1 MTNKKSL
8 LFIALFSLAPLLYL
22 PAKPLTPGQIKQIS
36 SGLQNSKD
44 IEKTTKLHLLLVQNA
59 QELEI
64 ASQEIEVRG
73 NLEAFLKSSGKNPDL
88 RKSNLYAIGALNYKE
103 KNFQQSFDSFKV
115 LFDLSGIADPKTR
128 NYALQ
133 SLVNTAARLGNV
145 KLEEKYLAIYVLGQA
160 KSADFYKTKGGFK
173 RLIALTKKSGSKKS
187 HHYYKE
193 WFETAKQG
201 GKKIEQKGVLT
212 SWANY
217 AALTKANFS
226 ADPFEKYLEFIKD
239 QKDQKDLRSITML
252 YAEATPSK
260 KKKLQLY
267 EAAKALDQ
275 QSGTNTD
282 LGILTAL
289 YQSYET
295 LKDKVKEQEILE
307 ILAYREDYTG
317 RKEAL
322 RRLATLALSNK
333 DWLPAIKTHQELLKL
348 SPPEKSKEG
357 LIYLDNLIFALS
369 SAQKDDLQL
378 VHLQQKA
385 LVINKDLSDKARLAA
400 YAQAMKLFKA
410 AKDLKGATR
419 FYQDFLKVPKSPEF
433 TKENEIHFLYALNQE
448 DALAFKES
456 IASYQ
461 LSLNALAKQKDQT
474 KKAKKNKSN
483 AKMGVSLARKILNL
497 TKRTKG
503 KETPAMRQ
511 LLTWQEKAGDQRAQ
525 AKTQLIMAQALE
537 KAGDKKAA
545 VAGYNAS
552 LALYKAT
559 KNEKMTNQLLTLLLN
574 LEDGGGEKKLQ
585 RLIELEA
592 KQAESKDKSQVVA
605 TRIEIGH
612 LYRGQKKFSDA
623 TDYYKKALDPTLPPS
638 KDSPWAS
645 FYLGVSL
652 SGAGDMQGSNQA
664 YDAGLSEQSMIKES
678 PQAYSKIYL
687 GKANNLSKLGKTD
700 EALAE
705 IEKALALKVAEE
717 ASPLLSAKTSILI
730 TGGKFALAEKAV
742 TASLKT
748 TKDPK
753 AKSKA
758 YVLLARALLGQNK
771 YKSAIKNLDLAQKQL
786 GDDTN
791 GKTSEIQSLKA
802 HALSQSGDNAG
813 AVTVLEALT
822 AKLETSDS
830 KKPLPQAYLQLA
842 SYQMDLGQL
851 AASSQSTKN
860 AQAWIAEAPELGPQV
875 YLNLGKIAL
884 KQKKFKVAL
893 EEFSK
898 LEGELNEQSPQ
909 SLRAEFRYQRGF
921 ANLQISKFD
930 DALQD
935 FEASQKHFEELNQPS
950 QARQSQMARANVLL
964 QLGKMSE
971 AEAIY
976 QDLLGKA
983 DKAAKGDI
991 ENALAFLY
999 SEMGSYEKAIAISS
1013 KAEATYKKENQK
1025 RRIPE
1030 VLNARGL
1037 IFLKMNDFAQAEVIF
1052 TKAIKANA
1060 PLNNPLL
1067 ESEITNNLGGLYKSK
1082 GDPEKALAQLLKTA
1096 ELQKKLGF
1104 ESQLAL
1110 TYNNIASVY
1119 LDQAKYEETLDYLKK
1134 SRNFSEKFD
1143 LKKELAASWNNEG
1156 ILFFKQE
1163 KFNEAKAAFEEAV
1176 KLQRSLELRLDLAR
1190 TLNNLSI
1197 IANRKKDLK
1206 KALDLVQQA
1215 VEALSL
1221 GKLGGGFYPNP
1232 EQNAVL
1238 APDMMKGFLQN
1249 KGGFLKAL
1257 AVDDPGK
1264 KADYLKSAFSSYA
1277 LSIDLIESLRSQIK
1291 GEESQQML
1299 MSANI
1304 DIYQQLVSIL
1314 YDLGELEPDKGFHEK
1329 AFYYAEASR
1338 ARSFLDQLAEQ
1349 AAKESLKLPPK
1360 LRKREANLK
1369 NQVAALDQKIFV
1381 ELKKPSAERNEKLIE
1396 DWQLQKTSLQLDY
1409 SKLIEE
1415 VEEKFPEFA
1424 ALKYPKVYGVELA
1437 RSKLLDEKTQVLVYS
1452 LGDVRSYGFVLGKT
1466 KFKMLL
1472 LPPNG
1477 DIDAL
1482 IRRYRVTIKDPLV
1495 REDPE
1500 DEELLIDGTQSH
1512 IVTGIQIFRT
1522 ILEPLLEAGEPD
1534 AKQLILIPDGVLYYL
1549 PFETVVAEI
1558 HPQNSGKFAKGREY
1572 LLHRYSINYS
1582 PSTSVLGTIKTKVA
1596 GRDKAMMN
1604 KRKAFLGFGDPQYKP
1619 EDEST
1624 FKFNPTLQQQ
1634 GFYHLDRL
1642 FNTIKELKAISSVF
1656 PKSNKVFMRDNAR
1669 EGVVKKNLSGY
1680 KYIHFATH
1688 GILDERNPEFSGVV
1702 MNLIKARKP
1711 EDGFL
1716 QASEIFELKINSDL
1730 VVLSACETG
1739 LGKVIKGEG
1748 MVGLTRAFMYAGTP
1762 SIVVSLWTVSDD
1774 STSKLMIYFY
1784 RYLAKGLNK
1793 DQALRQA
1800 KIQLMNETSDEE
1812 LVYHDPFYWGPFI
1825 LNGTRN

>member
-1 MTNKKSL
+1 MTHKKTL
-8 LFIALFSLAPLLYL
+8 LFLVIFALTPSLYL

-36 SGLQNSKD
+36 SGLKSSKD
-44 IEKTTKLHLLLVQNA
+44 KSKTTKLYLLLVKNA

-73 NLEAFLKSSGKNPDL
+73 ELETFLKTSGENLEL
-88 RKSNLYAIGALNYKE
+88 RKSNLYRIGALNYEE
-103 KNFQQSFDSFKV
+103 KDFQESFNSFKK
-115 LFDLSGIADPKTR
+115 LFVLSGIADPKTR
-128 NYALQ
+128 DFALQ
-133 SLVNTAARLGNV
+133 SLVNTAARLGNI
-145 KLEEKYLAIYVLGQA
+145 KLEEKYLALYVLAQA

-173 RLIALTKKSGSKKS
+173 RLLALTSNSGSKKS
-187 HHYYKE
+187 HYYYNE
-193 WFETAKQG
+193 WFETAKNG
-201 GKKIEQKGVLT
+201 GKKPEQKGVLT
-212 SWANY
+212 DWANF
-217 AALTKANFS
+217 AAKTKANFS
-226 ADPFEKYLEFIKD
+226 PEPFEKYLDFIKD

-252 YAEATPSK
+252 FAEATPDK
-260 KKKLQLY
+260 AKQLQLY
-267 EAAKALDQ
+267 ESAKELDQ
-275 QSGTNTD
+275 QSGTKTD
-282 LGILTAL
+282 LGVLTAL
-289 YQSYET
+289 YGSYEAK
-295 LKDKVKEQEILE
+295 KDSVKEQEILE
-307 ILAYREDYTG
+307 ILAYREDYKG

-322 RRLATLALSNK
+322 RRLAVLALKNK
-333 DWLPAIKTHQELLKL
+333 DWLPAIKTHQELIKL
-348 SPPEKSKEG
+348 SPPDLSKEG
-357 LIYLDNLIFALS
+357 LVFLDNLIFATA

-378 VHLQQKA
+378 TYLQQKA
-385 LVINKDLSDKARLAA
+385 LSKNKDLNDKARLAA

-419 FYQDFLKVPKSPEF
+419 FYQDFLKSPKSQKF
-433 TKENEIHFLYALNQE
+433 TKDNEIHFHYALNQE
-448 DALAFKES
+448 EALAFAES
-456 IASYQ
+456 LATYQ
-461 LSLNALAKQKDQT
+461 LSLDALAKLEKP
-474 KKAKKNKSN
+474 KAKLGIS
-483 AKMGVSLARKILNL
+483 VARKILNL
-497 TKRTKG
+497 TRRTKG
-503 KETPAMRQ
+503 KELPAQKQ
-511 LLTWQEKAGDQRAQ
+511 LLAWQEKAGDKKGQ
-525 AKTQLIMAQALE
+525 AKTQLIMAQAQE

-545 VAGYNAS
+545 LSGYNAS

-574 LEDGGGEKKLQ
+574 LEGGGGEKKLE
-585 RLIELEA
+585 RLLELET
-592 KQAESKDKSQVVA
+592 KQETAKDKSQLIA

-612 LYRGQKKFSDA
+612 LYRGLKKQSEA
-623 TDYYKKALDPTLPPS
+623 IDYYKKALDPALPPS

-652 SGAGDMQGSNQA
+652 SGAGDLAGSNKV
-664 YDAGLSEQSMIKES
+664 YDAGIANQKMVKES
-678 PQAYSKIYL
+678 PQAYSKMHL
-687 GKANNLSKLGKTD
+687 GKANNLSKQGQAD
-700 EALAE
+700 QALAE
-705 IEKALALKVAEE
+705 IDKALSLKVKEE

-730 TGGKFALAEKAV
+730 TAGKFAEAEKAV
-742 TASLKT
+742 LGSLKR
-748 TKDPK
+748 TKDP
-753 AKSKA
+753 AQKSKA
-758 YVLLARALLGQNK
+758 YILLARSYMGQKN
-771 YKSAIKNLDLAQKQL
+771 YEAAIKNLDLAQKQL
-786 GDDTN
+786 GDEGN
-791 GKTSEIQSLKA
+791 GKAAGIQSMKA
-802 HALSQSGDNAG
+802 HALSQSGNNAK
-813 AVTVLEALT
+813 AVKVLLALT
-822 AKLETSDS
+822 AKLEAAEN
-830 KKPLPQAYLQLA
+830 KQALPQAYLQLA
-842 SYQMDLGQL
+842 SYQMELGQL
-851 AASSQSTKN
+851 AAASKSTQN
-860 AQAWIAEAPELGPQV
+860 AQAWIAEAPELGPRV

-884 KQKKFKVAL
+884 KQKKFKESL
-893 EEFSK
+893 EQFNK
-898 LEGELNEQSPQ
+898 LEDELNEQSPKALQ
-909 SLRAEFRYQRGF
+909 AEFHYQRGF

-930 DALQD
+930 EALKD
-935 FEASQKHFEELNQPS
+935 FEAAQNNFEALKQPA

-983 DKAAKGDI
+983 GKEAKGDI

-999 SEMGSYEKAIAISS
+999 SEMGSYEKAIELSS
-1013 KAEATYKKENQK
+1013 KAEATYKKQNQK

-1082 GDPEKALAQLLKTA
+1082 GDPEKALQQLLKTA

-1119 LDQAKYEETLDYLKK
+1119 LDQTKYEETLDYLKK

-1156 ILFFKQE
+1156 ILYFKQE
-1163 KFNEAKAAFEEAV
+1163 KFSDAKSAFEEAV
-1176 KLQRSLELRLDLAR
+1176 KLQRALELRLDLAR

-1206 KALDLVQQA
+1206 GALELVQQA

-1221 GKLGGGFYPNP
+1221 TKLSGGFYPNP
-1232 EQNAVL
+1232 EQNSVL

-1257 AVDDPGK
+1257 AVEDPGK
-1264 KADYLKSAFSSYA
+1264 KADYLKSAYSSYA
-1277 LSIDLIESLRSQIK
+1277 LSIELIESLRSQIK

-1314 YDLGELEPDKGFHEK
+1314 YDLGEMEPEKGYHEK

-1349 AAKESLKLPPK
+1349 AAKESLKLPPEI
-1360 LRKREANLK
+1360 RKREELLK

-1396 DWQLQKTSLQLDY
+1396 DWQLQKTSFQLDY
-1409 SKLIEE
+1409 AKLIEE
-1415 VEEKFPEFA
+1415 VEKKFPEFA

-1437 RSKLLDEKTQVLVYS
+1437 REKLLNDKTQVLVYS
-1452 LGDVRSYGFVLGKT
+1452 LGDNRSYGFVLGMT

-1500 DEELLIDGTQSH
+1500 DDEMVIDGTQSH

-1522 ILEPLLEAGEPD
+1522 ILEPLLEAGEPNI
-1534 AKQLILIPDGVLYYL
+1534 KQLILIPDGVLYYL
-1549 PFETVVAEI
+1549 PFETVVAKI

-1582 PSTSVLGTIKTKVA
+1582 PSTSVLGTIKTKVS
-1596 GRDKAMMN
+1596 GRDAAMMR
-1604 KRKAFLGFGDPQYKP
+1604 KRKEFLGFGDPQYKP
-1619 EDEST
+1619 KNDKT
-1624 FKFNPTLQQQ
+1624 FHYNPTLKQQ

-1656 PKSNKVFMRDNAR
+1656 PNSNKVYLRDEAR
-1669 EGVVKKNLSGY
+1669 ESVVKKNLSGY

-1702 MNLIKARKP
+1702 MNLVKAKKP

-1793 DQALRQA
+1793 DEALRQA
-1800 KIQLMNETSDEE
+1800 KIQLMNETSDDE